1 MGKKKEN
8 KKRKEQEVD
17 LEIDLSDQNSGNKE
31 ILLNV
36 LNTLQQFCADNIL
49 ALKPLLD
56 EVEDNEPIKERII
69 HFATISDILDSVEQL
84 TSVENSAPID
94 KKKKSVKKKK

>member
-1 MGKKKEN
+1 MGKKKEE
-8 KKRKEQEVD
+8 KKKKEKNIA
-17 LEIDLSDQNSGNKE
+17 LEAGLSDEHSENKE

-36 LNTLQQFCADNIL
+36 LNTLQEFCADNIL

-84 TSVENSAPID
+84 TSVEASDILSEKKDTN
-94 KKKKSVKKKK
+94 KKKK

>member
-1 MGKKKEN
+1 M
-8 KKRKEQEVD
+8 
-17 LEIDLSDQNSGNKE
+17 
-31 ILLNV
+31 LLNV
-36 LNTLQQFCADNIL
+36 LNTLQEFCADNIL

-84 TSVENSAPID
+84 TSVEASDILSEKKDTN
-94 KKKKSVKKKK
+94 KKKK